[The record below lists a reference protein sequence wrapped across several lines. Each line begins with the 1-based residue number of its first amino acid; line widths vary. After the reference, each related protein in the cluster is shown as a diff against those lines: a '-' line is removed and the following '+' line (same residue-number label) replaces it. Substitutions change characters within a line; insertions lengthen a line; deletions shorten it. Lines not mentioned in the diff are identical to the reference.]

1 MADDRSAADEKSRVM
16 NVLRTRLLAGV
27 LTAGLSSAP
36 ALADRPRDRNAQ
48 TDQSRGPHR
57 EQERVFEGRRDGRSM
72 PLPQLERRVIPF
84 MGGADYLGPEFNG
97 QTYRMKFIQNGRVI
111 WVDVDPQTGR
121 IIRRSRD

>member
-1 MADDRSAADEKSRVM
+1 M
-16 NVLRTRLLAGV
+16 NLLRTLLLAGI
-27 LTAGLSSAP
+27 LAAGLNSAP

-48 TDQSRGPHR
+48 QQQQQQQTQRPHR
-57 EQERVFEGRRDGRSM
+57 EQERAFEGRREGRSM

-84 MGGADYLGPEFNG
+84 MGGEYLGPEFNG

-121 IIRRSRD
+121 IIRRSRNP